1 MDLITPSFPARV
13 GWNFPSQHRF
23 RLLSFLLRDSLL
35 FLLRLSPFRLTA
47 LKRNAQELKAA
58 IVPYSRPAGPSS
70 AGTIVNWACDQRCRR
85 QFLRLHRLNPL
96 PVQMAGTGRSKRNT
110 SGVAPTPATDT
121 RRYKKIGQVPGRTP
135 EEKLDYLLKQKGY
148 QRVSQPQASRDG
160 MLRLPPSDGTN
171 PFANVFGGRSIG
183 N

>member
-1 MDLITPSFPARV
+1 MSKAVSKVTPSEPPPGAD
-13 GWNFPSQHRF
+13 G
-23 RLLSFLLRDSLL
+23 
-35 FLLRLSPFRLTA
+35 
-47 LKRNAQELKAA
+47 
-58 IVPYSRPAGPSS
+58 
-70 AGTIVNWACDQRCRR
+70 
-85 QFLRLHRLNPL
+85 
-96 PVQMAGTGRSKRNT
+96 GTGRSKRNT
-110 SGVAPTPATDT
+110 SGVAPTPATDR